1 MSNIDYEKELN
12 KEQLSA
18 VRTIDGPLRII
29 AGAGSGKT
37 RTLIYRVAWMLEHGI
52 DPRNILLLTFTNK
65 AADEMMSRAESML
78 DDRCGDVTACTFHSF
93 CVLIL
98 RRYADSIDMSKD
110 FTIMGTPDVTEAID
124 RIKSKL
130 GYNKLKGMP
139 KGSAIAGY
147 ISKSVNMKRPI
158 EEFLH
163 NGDRIRAEDYAEE
176 IKKVA
181 REYRSYKIERNL
193 MDYDDLLY
201 FTEKLLAESPIVR
214 NMTESKY
221 QYVMVDEYQDT
232 NSLQENILLL
242 LTRNHHNLC
251 VVGDDYQSIYKF
263 RGADVNNIIDFKKRM
278 PEAHDVTLHC
288 NYRSDQRILNLANN
302 VMKNHA
308 NEGIYKEMNSE
319 YDFGQMPQL
328 IQVDSSYDERDQVFQ
343 IIQNALCNGFTRS
356 DIAILERSSF
366 SSNLIEARLTQEGI
380 PYTKAGGLK
389 FMEKAHVQDILAFL
403 KCIANP
409 HNEIAFFRALKK
421 YPAIGGTFAQRISE
435 LIIKSGYS
443 GLVENPYRKR
453 AFYPDMVALKGKLE
467 EWQQMDLLEVMEAVE
482 EYYSALCERVI
493 NGMKLEDESK
503 RDELLS
509 ENDSHSEDFDTLN
522 IMAKEHRTLTGFLD
536 KLTLETDV
544 PTADDDALHISTI
557 HSAKGL
563 EFPVVIILDC
573 ADGIFPRVTCENEHS
588 EDDEEELRCFY
599 VAMTRAKNQLYMI
612 QPKYAAR
619 YGRMEQVAPSHYLT
633 GEEEYFELVDETGES
648 FLEL

>member
-1 MSNIDYEKELN
+1 MSNVDYEKELN

-18 VRTIDGPLRII
+18 VRTTDGPLRII

-78 DDRCGDVTACTFHSF
+78 DDRCGNVTACTFHSF
-93 CVLIL
+93 CVLVL
-98 RRYADSIDMSKD
+98 RRYADSIDTSKD
-110 FTIMGTPDVTEAID
+110 FTIMGTPDVIEAID

-130 GYNKLKGMP
+130 GYNKFKGMP

-147 ISKSVNMKRPI
+147 ISKSINMKRPI

-163 NGDRIRAEDYAEE
+163 NGDRVRAEDYAEE

-181 REYRSYKIERNL
+181 REYKSYKIERNL

-263 RGADVNNIIDFKKRM
+263 RGADVNNIIDFKKKI
-278 PEAHDVTLHC
+278 PEAHDVTLHR
-288 NYRSDQRILNLANN
+288 NYRSDQRILDLANN
-302 VMKNHA
+302 VMKDHA
-308 NEGIYKEMNSE
+308 NEGIYKEMNSG

-421 YPAIGGTFAQRISE
+421 YPAIGDTFAQRISE

-443 GLVENPYRKR
+443 GLVENPYKKR

-467 EWQQMDLLEVMEAVE
+467 EWQQMDFPQVMESVE
-482 EYYSALCERVI
+482 KYYSALCERVI
-493 NGMKLEDESK
+493 NEMKLEDESR

-509 ENDSHSEDFDTLN
+509 ENDSHSEDFNTLN

-536 KLTLETDV
+536 KLTLEANV
-544 PTADDDALHISTI
+544 PTASRKPLVLFLKVLDYRSST
-557 HSAKGL
+557 
-563 EFPVVIILDC
+563 FFV
-573 ADGIFPRVTCENEHS
+573 
-588 EDDEEELRCFY
+588 
-599 VAMTRAKNQLYMI
+599 
-612 QPKYAAR
+612 
-619 YGRMEQVAPSHYLT
+619 
-633 GEEEYFELVDETGES
+633 
-648 FLEL
+648 

>member
-467 EWQQMDLLEVMEAVE
+467 EWQQMGLLEVMEAVE
-482 EYYSALCERVI
+482 KYYSALCERVI

>member
-147 ISKSVNMKRPI
+147 ISKSVNIKRPI

-482 EYYSALCERVI
+482 KYYSALCERVI

>member
-201 FTEKLLAESPIVR
+201 FTEKLLTESPIVR

-482 EYYSALCERVI
+482 KYYSALCERVI

>member
-12 KEQLSA
+12 EEQLSA
-18 VRTIDGPLRII
+18 VRTTDGPLRII

-52 DPRNILLLTFTNK
+52 DSRNILLLTFTNK

-93 CVLIL
+93 CVLVL

-110 FTIMGTPDVTEAID
+110 FTIMGTPDVIEAID

-130 GYNKLKGMP
+130 GYNKFKGMP

-147 ISKSVNMKRPI
+147 ISKSINMKRPI

-163 NGDRIRAEDYAEE
+163 NGDRVRAEDYAEE

-181 REYRSYKIERNL
+181 REYKSYKIERNL

-263 RGADVNNIIDFKKRM
+263 RGADVNNIIDFKKKI
-278 PEAHDVTLHC
+278 PEAHDVTLHR
-288 NYRSDQRILNLANN
+288 NYRSDQRILDLANN
-302 VMKNHA
+302 VMKDHA
-308 NEGIYKEMNSE
+308 NEGIYKEMNSG

-421 YPAIGGTFAQRISE
+421 YPAIGDTFAQRISE

-443 GLVENPYRKR
+443 GLVENPYKKR

-467 EWQQMDLLEVMEAVE
+467 EWQQMDFPQVMESVE
-482 EYYSALCERVI
+482 KYYSALCERVI
-493 NGMKLEDESK
+493 NEMKLEDESR

-509 ENDSHSEDFDTLN
+509 ENDSHSEDFNTLN

-536 KLTLETDV
+536 KLTLEANI
-544 PTADDDALHISTI
+544 PAYESCCCIPALLYIPYIQSG
-557 HSAKGL
+557 KR
-563 EFPVVIILDC
+563 IL
-573 ADGIFPRVTCENEHS
+573 
-588 EDDEEELRCFY
+588 
-599 VAMTRAKNQLYMI
+599 
-612 QPKYAAR
+612 
-619 YGRMEQVAPSHYLT
+619 
-633 GEEEYFELVDETGES
+633 
-648 FLEL
+648 

>member
-1 MSNIDYEKELN
+1 
-12 KEQLSA
+12 
-18 VRTIDGPLRII
+18 
-29 AGAGSGKT
+29 
-37 RTLIYRVAWMLEHGI
+37 
-52 DPRNILLLTFTNK
+52 
-65 AADEMMSRAESML
+65 
-78 DDRCGDVTACTFHSF
+78 
-93 CVLIL
+93 
-98 RRYADSIDMSKD
+98 
-110 FTIMGTPDVTEAID
+110 
-124 RIKSKL
+124 
-130 GYNKLKGMP
+130 
-139 KGSAIAGY
+139 
-147 ISKSVNMKRPI
+147 
-158 EEFLH
+158 
-163 NGDRIRAEDYAEE
+163 
-176 IKKVA
+176 
-181 REYRSYKIERNL
+181 
-193 MDYDDLLY
+193 
-201 FTEKLLAESPIVR
+201 
-214 NMTESKY
+214 
-221 QYVMVDEYQDT
+221 
-232 NSLQENILLL
+232 
-242 LTRNHHNLC
+242 
-251 VVGDDYQSIYKF
+251 
-263 RGADVNNIIDFKKRM
+263 
-278 PEAHDVTLHC
+278 
-288 NYRSDQRILNLANN
+288 
-302 VMKNHA
+302 
-308 NEGIYKEMNSE
+308 
-319 YDFGQMPQL
+319 
-328 IQVDSSYDERDQVFQ
+328 
-343 IIQNALCNGFTRS
+343 
-356 DIAILERSSF
+356 
-366 SSNLIEARLTQEGI
+366 
-380 PYTKAGGLK
+380 
-389 FMEKAHVQDILAFL
+389 MEKAHVQDILAFL

-482 EYYSALCERVI
+482 KYYSALCERVI

>member
-482 EYYSALCERVI
+482 KYYSALCERVI

-573 ADGIFPRVTCENEHS
+573 ADGIFPRVTRENEHS

>member
-482 EYYSALCERVI
+482 KYYSALCERVI

-633 GEEEYFELVDETGES
+633 GEEEYFELVDKTGES